1 MSEVL
6 TTRELAEYL
15 KLSERSIY
23 RLLERGE
30 IPAFK
35 VGGQW
40 RFRKSAVDEWL
51 DLRFGNIEP
60 TDLDAG
66 EEGDAGASAAD
77 AAPALVDVIAPENI
91 VLDLPARVRAGV
103 LDALVQRIQFPE
115 PVDREL
121 LLARLIE
128 REGLCS
134 TAVADGIAFPHT
146 LRTRERLLKRHDLV
160 AIGRTLAPVD
170 FGAPDGKPCSVF
182 ILVLARDERRH
193 LTLLARLTR
202 LAREP
207 DVRAA
212 LLSGTADEVLAAIRA
227 GEEALFGGAPAV

>member
-15 KLSERSIY
+15 RLSERSIY

-30 IPAFK
+30 IPAVK

-40 RFRKSAVDEWL
+40 RFLKRAVDEWL

-60 TDLDAG
+60 ADLDAG
-66 EEGDAGASAAD
+66 EDGNAGASAAD
-77 AAPALVDVIAPENI
+77 EAPALADVIAPENI

-103 LDALVQRIQFPE
+103 LDALVQRIQLPE

-121 LLARLIE
+121 LLARLLE

-134 TAVADGIAFPHT
+134 TAIADGIAFPHT
-146 LRTRERLLKRHDLV
+146 PRTRERLLKQHDLV
-160 AIGRTLAPVD
+160 AVGRTLVPVD
-170 FGAPDGKPCSVF
+170 FGALDGKPTSVF
-182 ILVLARDERRH
+182 LLVLARNERTH
-193 LTLLARLTR
+193 LTLLAKLTR

-207 DVRAA
+207 AVRAA
-212 LLSGTADEVLAAIRA
+212 LLGGTADDVLAAIRE
-227 GEEALFGGAPAV
+227 GEAALFGGVAAR

>member
-15 KLSERSIY
+15 RLSERSIY

-30 IPAFK
+30 IPAVK

-40 RFRKSAVDEWL
+40 RFRKRAVDEWL
-51 DLRFGNIEP
+51 DLRFGSIEP
-60 TDLDAG
+60 ADLDAG
-66 EEGDAGASAAD
+66 EDDDVGAPADDAV
-77 AAPALVDVIAPENI
+77 PALVDVIAPENI

-103 LDALVQRIQFPE
+103 LDALVQRIQLPE

-121 LLARLIE
+121 LLARLLE

-134 TAVADGIAFPHT
+134 TAIADGIAFPHT
-146 LRTRERLLKRHDLV
+146 PRTRERLLKQHDLV
-160 AIGRTLAPVD
+160 AIGRTLTPVD
-170 FGAPDGKPCSVF
+170 FGALDGKPSSVF

-193 LTLLARLTR
+193 LMLLAKLTR

-212 LLSGTADEVLAAIRA
+212 LLGGTADEILAAIRE
-227 GEEALFGGAPAV
+227 GEEALFGGTPAA

>member
-6 TTRELAEYL
+6 TTKQLAEYL
-15 KLSERSIY
+15 KLSERSVY

-30 IPAFK
+30 IPAVK

-51 DLRFGNIEP
+51 DLRFGSIEP
-60 TDLDAG
+60 ADLEADADDG
-66 EEGDAGASAAD
+66 AGAPAAD
-77 AAPALVDVIAPENI
+77 AAPALADAIAPENI

-103 LDALVQRIQFPE
+103 LDALVQRIQLPE

-121 LLARLIE
+121 LLARLLE

-146 LRTRERLLKRHDLV
+146 PRTRERLLKQHDLV
-160 AIGRTLAPVD
+160 AVGRTLTPVD
-170 FGAPDGKPCSVF
+170 FGALDGNPTSVF
-182 ILVLARDERRH
+182 ILVLARDERTH
-193 LTLLARLTR
+193 LTLLAKLTR

-212 LLSGTADEVLAAIRA
+212 LLGGTADEVLAAIRE
-227 GEEALFGGAPAV
+227 GEAALFGGVAAG

>member
-1 MSEVL
+1 MPAVM
-6 TTRELAEYL
+6 TTKELAEYL
-15 KLSERSIY
+15 RLSERSVY

-30 IPAFK
+30 IPAVK

-51 DLRFGNIEP
+51 DLRFGSIEP
-60 TDLDAG
+60 ADLEADAV
-66 EEGDAGASAAD
+66 DDTGAPAAE
-77 AAPALVDVIAPENI
+77 AAPALADAIAPENI

-103 LDALVQRIQFPE
+103 LDALVQRIQLPE

-121 LLARLIE
+121 LLARLLE

-146 LRTRERLLKRHDLV
+146 PRTRERLLKQHDIV
-160 AIGRTLAPVD
+160 AIGRTLTPVD
-170 FGAPDGKPCSVF
+170 FGALDGKPTSVF
-182 ILVLARDERRH
+182 ILVLARDERTH
-193 LTLLARLTR
+193 LTLLSKLTR

-212 LLSGTADEVLAAIRA
+212 LLNGTADEVLTAIRE
-227 GEEALFGGAPAV
+227 GEAAVFGGVAAG